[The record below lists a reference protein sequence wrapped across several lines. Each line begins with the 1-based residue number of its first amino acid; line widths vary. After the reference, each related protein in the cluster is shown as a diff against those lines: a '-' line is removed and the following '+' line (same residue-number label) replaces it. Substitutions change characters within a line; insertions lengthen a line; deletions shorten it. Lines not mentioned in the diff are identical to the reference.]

1 MQLTLF
7 MGAWMLVSPLM
18 NDRWLV
24 QVMLQ
29 LFLLNSALV
38 TLWANPSWR
47 RVRRIVFGLWV
58 VSICGAALAL
68 LAVPEGWHRVA
79 RGVEILSTMPLM
91 ALLAV
96 GILRFVFR
104 RGTFERQLVRHDR
117 RLSAHRADV
126 RAGLPALAGHESGK
140 FQPAGR
146 CRRTLTPFA
155 AYRHAVFQPDYAGDG
170 RLRRHPAAHGTGSNA
185 RRDRSHGRT
194 VLCRGPRRRFS
205 WACTR
210 RSNASNAAL
219 ETAAVLSLWRESGA
233 AVAFRPIQ
241 RLVVLAASTVLWFR
255 PALHRAARAARRPS
269 PSGCDRPRPYW

>member
-1 MQLTLF
+1 MTRAARAAKAASRGGIELTDTVIEKPKHKWRFMQLTLF

-47 RVRRIVFGLWV
+47 RVRRVVFGLWV

-104 RGTFERQLVRHDR
+104 QGE
-117 RLSAHRADV
+117 LSSDSLFATIAV
-126 RAGLPALAGHESGK
+126 YLLIALMFAQVYLLLLATNPASFNLPAAAAERSPHLLHIDMLYFSLITLATVGYGDILPLTE
-140 FQPAGR
+140 PARMLAVIEATVGQFYVAV
-146 CRRTLTPFA
+146 LV
-155 AYRHAVFQPDYAGDG
+155 AVFVGMYSAQ
-170 RLRRHPAAHGTGSNA
+170 
-185 RRDRSHGRT
+185 
-194 VLCRGPRRRFS
+194 
-205 WACTR
+205 
-210 RSNASNAAL
+210 
-219 ETAAVLSLWRESGA
+219 
-233 AVAFRPIQ
+233 Q
-241 RLVVLAASTVLWFR
+241 RK
-255 PALHRAARAARRPS
+255 
-269 PSGCDRPRPYW
+269 